1 MDLASQLDA
10 FRTGWEARVGD
21 ATAAMIAG
29 DLVALRDTGILDRA
43 ARAGDRLPP
52 ADHLVDALGRPFDL
66 AGLVAAGPVVITF
79 YRGGWCPYCN
89 LELRAWQALLP
100 RLQALGGSLVAIS
113 PQTPDG
119 SLSTAEKNALGFDV
133 ASDAGSRVG
142 DAYGLTFR
150 MPADLQA
157 LYRERGIVLPD
168 VNGDDDWRLPLPAT
182 FVIARDGRVAL
193 AHVDVDYRVRLEPE
207 DALAC
212 VAALP
217 G

>member
-1 MDLASQLDA
+1 MSLSEALAAQRAKSTSQPSPMLTAVEAMLADLRARQIGERAPRPGDRAPGFVLPEARGGTVDLA
-10 FRTGWEARVGD
+10 AR
-21 ATAAMIAG
+21 
-29 DLVALRDTGILDRA
+29 
-43 ARAGDRLPP
+43 
-52 ADHLVDALGRPFDL
+52 L
-66 AGLVAAGPVVITF
+66 AVGPVVLMF

-113 PQTPDG
+113 PQSPDG

-133 ASDAGSRVG
+133 ASDMGSRVG